1 MLRAPPIVA
10 LLLCALVGTAGA
22 TGTPKA
28 PAMPAWLDSVL
39 SSGTFQAHHPD
50 IRNQQRGLAYYRQR
64 RHDEALAAF
73 RRAAHYADKASQALL
88 AQMHWRG
95 EGVPADRA
103 LAYAWMDLAAE
114 RGYPIFL
121 VEREKYWAAL
131 TEAEQARAVE
141 VGRGL
146 YERYGDDVAKPRLA
160 RVMRLGQWRSMTG
173 SRTGYDAGIRV
184 AQPGA
189 DGSLDPSSTARA
201 DVYDARYWHPESYWA
216 LQDRIWIGLPRGE
229 VIVQPLRPDDQGDA
243 VAPSDVPDPS
253 DGRGED

>member
-1 MLRAPPIVA
+1 
-10 LLLCALVGTAGA
+10 
-22 TGTPKA
+22 
-28 PAMPAWLDSVL
+28 VL
-39 SSGTFQAHHPD
+39 ASGTFQAHHPD
-50 IRNQQRGLAYYRQR
+50 IRNQQRGLDYYRQR
-64 RHDEALAAF
+64 RFGEALDAF
-73 RRAAHYADKASQALL
+73 RRGAHYADKASQALL

-95 EGVPADRA
+95 EGLAADRA

-131 TEAEQARAVE
+131 TADEQARAIE

-189 DGSLDPSSTARA
+189 DGSLDPASTARA

-229 VIVQPLRPDDQGDA
+229 VIVQPLRPDDEGDVGAAGDAPDQGDG
-243 VAPSDVPDPS
+243 S
-253 DGRGED
+253 GED